1 MILWVDDNDDLR
13 RAVAEHLRGAG
24 YRVVEAASAEEALKR
39 LDEIGEEGSLS
50 LLLTDF
56 RLPGMNGLELA
67 RCLRNAEPGLPVL
80 LVTSHAAP
88 HELISWTGDPAFR
101 KLDKPFELDRLQLL
115 IKELLAG
122 ETIESEMFTVPDSPP
137 PPTSPT
143 WVRLALAASLSIAV
157 LLIALPWLGPASG
170 PPALPALPEGPATHD
185 TQRSGVLVTVEPFG
199 PLAAPPE
206 RFVWRAVEG
215 AERYAV
221 EITTVDGRVLW
232 RGDPEQTEL
241 AMPAEVAGELLPL
254 AAYYWQVEALDAQG
268 GLVAASEAVRFRIV
282 EQAPQE

>member
-1 MILWVDDNDDLR
+1 MILWVDDNEELR
-13 RAVAEHLRGAG
+13 RAVAEHLRAAG
-24 YRVVEAASAEEALKR
+24 HRVVEAASAEAALER
-39 LDEIGEEGSLS
+39 LDEIGEEGSLG

-67 RCLRNAEPGLPVL
+67 RCLRDAEPGLPVL

-88 HELISWTGDPAFR
+88 HELISWTGDSAFR
-101 KLDKPFELDRLQLL
+101 KLDKPFELDRLQVL

-137 PPTSPT
+137 PAASPT

-157 LLIALPWLGPASG
+157 LLIALPWLGPASA
-170 PPALPALPEGPATHD
+170 PPALPDSPATHGA
-185 TQRSGVLVTVEPFG
+185 QRSGVLVTVEPFG

-232 RGDPEQTEL
+232 RGEPEQTEL
-241 AMPAEVAGELLPL
+241 AMPAELTERLMPL
-254 AAYYWQVEALDAQG
+254 AAYYWRVEALDAQG
-268 GLVAASEAVRFRIV
+268 GLVAASEPVRFRIV